1 MLHLT
6 PHAVSLGE
14 SMVSWGS
21 ANRRFLNEPFRTV
34 GKGFTVQGRV
44 IHMQSIVTHFLI
56 LNIWQASC
64 P

>member
-1 MLHLT
+1 MLHLI

-14 SMVSWGS
+14 STVSWGS
-21 ANRRFLNEPFRTV
+21 AKGRFLNEPLTTV
-34 GKGFTVQGRV
+34 DKGFTVQGRV